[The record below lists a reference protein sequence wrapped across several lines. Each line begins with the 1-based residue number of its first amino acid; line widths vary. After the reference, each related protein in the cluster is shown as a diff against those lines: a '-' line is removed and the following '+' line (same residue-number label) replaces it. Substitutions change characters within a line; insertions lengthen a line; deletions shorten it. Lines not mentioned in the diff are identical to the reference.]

1 MELRSYATII
11 WRRLWVIALVVG
23 IVAIYAG
30 YQYLHL
36 RATPGALKAY
46 QSSTTIRIG
55 LEATAQSTD
64 QFYSDYIATSETLAD
79 ELVTGGILTS
89 PEFTTQVSRQIQGD
103 LGQIHQRFGTDAD
116 LGDWQ
121 NPATIGSSLTA
132 ARFDTL
138 VNINVTWSTQAG
150 AWAIANAV
158 GEVSATQMSTYLDY
172 EVRNTPTFSQPG
184 AHPPASAKVVSAAS
198 DPVLVGGPS
207 ANRPTLLLVLLL
219 VALIIGIALAFL
231 IDYLDDRIRSKAE
244 AIQVLQLPIYGEI
257 PRTPPAGQRTPH
269 STPTS

>member
-1 MELRSYATII
+1 MELRSYATVI
-11 WRRLWVIALVVG
+11 WRRIWVIALVVG

-64 QFYSDYIATSETLAD
+64 QLYSDYIATSETLAD
-79 ELVTGGILTS
+79 ELVTGGVLTS
-89 PEFTTQVSRQIQGD
+89 PEFTSQISRQIQAD
-103 LGQIHQRFGTDAD
+103 MGQIRQRFGSNAD

-121 NPATIGSSLTA
+121 NPAAISSALTA

-138 VNINVTWSTQAG
+138 VNINVTWSTPAG
-150 AWAIANAV
+150 AWAIANAI
-158 GEVSATQMSTYLDY
+158 GEVSTTQMSTYLDY
-172 EVRNTPTFSQPG
+172 EVRNTPTFSQSG
-184 AHPPASAKVVSAAS
+184 THPLASAKVVSTAT
-198 DPVLVGGPS
+198 DPAQVAGPA

-219 VALIIGIALAFL
+219 VSLIIGIALAFL
-231 IDYLDDRIRSKAE
+231 IDYLDDRIRSKTE
-244 AIQVLQLPIYGEI
+244 AMQVLQLPIYGEI
-257 PRTPPAGQRTPH
+257 PRTPPAGQHKPH
-269 STPTS
+269 STPLR